1 MALDEEF
8 IYAMSVIY
16 LLVAQWLHSTH
27 FVNFLITNVVTSG
40 DQSVF

>member
-8 IYAMSVIY
+8 IYAMPVIY

-27 FVNFLITNVVTSG
+27 FVNLITNVVTSG